1 MQLLNA
7 KIDEMDQIEGVVNM
21 NPLKRNY
28 MPQMENKKRYYEVQK
43 VVQPNEKKG
52 QKPFKMFKE
61 DAFIRETLAEAQ
73 YSKVIMLGQGRGK
86 VKMFQDKR
94 PQSSSAANRFGSM
107 AIKPVSKKVQRNFAR
122 YERQLKD
129 LQNIQGGGALLNGRT
144 FDHRKVIEEIVK
156 GYPMVK
162 QQ

>member
-1 MQLLNA
+1 
-7 KIDEMDQIEGVVNM
+7 
-21 NPLKRNY
+21 
-28 MPQMENKKRYYEVQK
+28 
-43 VVQPNEKKG
+43 
-52 QKPFKMFKE
+52 
-61 DAFIRETLAEAQ
+61 
-73 YSKVIMLGQGRGK
+73 
-86 VKMFQDKR
+86 MFQDKR

-162 QQ
+162 